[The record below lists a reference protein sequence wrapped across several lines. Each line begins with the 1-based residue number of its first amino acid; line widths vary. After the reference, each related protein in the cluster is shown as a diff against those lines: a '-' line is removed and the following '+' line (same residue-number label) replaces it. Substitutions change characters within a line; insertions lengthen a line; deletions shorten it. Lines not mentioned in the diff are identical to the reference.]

1 MRIWWTRAARSR
13 LSFRV
18 RAIGSAVAI
27 SAVSL
32 AGLPVLASATSTV
45 NPPYTSGTWGYDV
58 SWPNC
63 STKPSIGATVSFDI
77 VGIGDGR
84 PFTSSPCASQ
94 EYLTAKQGNI
104 TPSLYYNTGY
114 SGAYGRDILSVC
126 TTTKNLTGAAS
137 LGTFPAGLKGH
148 ALSQAEQAWEI
159 GCSEAEYGFSH
170 AAALGSASFWWADVE
185 TGNSWSTNTNLNQYA
200 IDGMSYAMNVMN
212 TNNVTDSVVGGGI
225 YSSVGSWIKLTG
237 SSSWAPTPAAA
248 TWVAS
253 GTCNTRSFAYSMPAV
268 VQNPPASGV
277 SGNVDVDEAC

>member
-1 MRIWWTRAARSR
+1 MRIWWKRASRSG
-13 LSFRV
+13 LSFRA
-18 RAIGSAVAI
+18 RAIGSSVAI
-27 SAVSL
+27 GVASL

-45 NPPYTSGTWGYDV
+45 INPLYTSGAYGYDV

-63 STKPSIGATVSFDI
+63 STVPEISGASVSFDI

-94 EYLTAKQGNI
+94 EYSTATNSNSI

-114 SGAYGRDILSVC
+114 AGAYGRDILSVC
-126 TTTKNLTGAAS
+126 TNNVSGAVDS
-137 LGTFPAGLKGH
+137 TFSELKGH

-170 AAALGSASFWWADVE
+170 APGKASFWWADVE
-185 TGNSWSTNTNLNQYA
+185 TGNSWSTNTKLNQYT

-212 TNNVTDSVVGGGI
+212 KVNNSIVGGGI
-225 YSSVGSWIKLTG
+225 YSNVGSWIKLTG
-237 SSSWAPTPAAA
+237 SSSWAPTPPAA

-253 GTCNTRSFAYSMPAV
+253 GTCGTTSFAGSTPAV
-268 VQNPPASGV
+268 VQNSFSGV
-277 SGNVDVDEAC
+277 SGNVDVDMAC